1 MSWAPPLLAFPPE
14 VQPLVKSWTI
24 SLRARGRSE
33 RTVANYLAALRDFTA
48 FCTENG
54 TAVDPVDQT
63 GRDVEAWL
71 VAQLQAGAAKSSVVT
86 RYRCLQQWFRWLAD
100 EEEIAADPMA
110 KLQAPSMDEKPVPV
124 LSDDQLRAL
133 IDACRGREWP
143 ERRDLAVIRLF
154 IDTGMRLGEMA
165 GLALD
170 DVDVS
175 AQVALVHGK
184 GDRKRL
190 APFGAKAAEAID
202 RWTRARARRPQAADR
217 AMWIGLRGPLTD
229 AGIATMIGQ
238 RGRVAGI
245 AGLHPHQFRHT
256 SAHRWLSMGGQE
268 QDLMRIAGWRSRAM
282 LNRYGAS
289 AAEERARQAH
299 RRLAPGD
306 SL

>member
-1 MSWAPPLLAFPPE
+1 LGAFPDE
-14 VQPLVKSWTI
+14 VQPLVRSWTI

-33 RTVANYLAALRDFTA
+33 RTVGNYLAALRDFTVY
-48 FCTENG
+48 CTDNDMPTVPEK
-54 TAVDPVDQT
+54 QT
-63 GRDVEAWL
+63 GRHVEAWM
-71 VAQLQAGAAKSSVVT
+71 AHQLANGAAKGSAVL
-86 RYRCLQQWFRWLAD
+86 RYRCLQQWFRWLVD
-100 EEEIAADPMA
+100 EEEIDADPMA
-110 KLQAPSMDEKPVPV
+110 KLHAPSLDEKPVPI

-133 IDACRGREWP
+133 IAACRGREWP
-143 ERRDLAVIRLF
+143 ERRDLAIIRLF

-165 GLALD
+165 GLSVV
-170 DVDVS
+170 DVDIS
-175 AQVALVHGK
+175 ATVALVHGK

-190 APFGAKAAEAID
+190 APFGGKAAEALD
-202 RWTRARARRPQAADR
+202 RWTRARARRPQAGEA
-217 AMWIGLRGPLTD
+217 AMWLGTRGPLTD
-229 AGIATMIGQ
+229 AGIASIIER
-238 RGRVAGI
+238 RGKDAGI

-289 AAEERARQAH
+289 AAEERARDAH